1 MLRRSLATLA
11 GAVLLAAAGAAVPAA
26 PAAAEEG
33 DGSFTLT
40 DPRITESSGLAA
52 SRRHPGIYWTHND
65 SEDGSRVFA
74 VDGRTGRTVATVT
87 LSGVGR
93 ARDVEAVSVGPDGRV
108 YVGDIGDNFDGGW
121 DHVWIYAFP
130 EPERLRD
137 ATVRATQYTV
147 RYEGGARDAE
157 SLAVHP
163 RTGRVYIVDKRKGGD
178 GRLLAGPE
186 RLSPTGVNVFRP
198 VAGVD
203 VWATD
208 AAFSPDGSQLA
219 VRGYLDG
226 VLLDWNGGR
235 PKVRE
240 RLSPPFQG
248 QGESLTY
255 SADGRLLLFGSEG
268 RGSRVVAKPA
278 PDGAAAEPPAR
289 SGPPAGSSPSSRSPE
304 AGTGAGGPAGAGG
317 DNEGSITLGGVAL
330 IAVAVGLWAAVRRRR
345 AD

>member
-1 MLRRSLATLA
+1 MLRRSLASCA
-11 GAVLLAAAGAAVPAA
+11 GALVLAVGGAV

-33 DGSFTLT
+33 DEGFTLR

-52 SRRHPGIYWTHND
+52 SGRHPGVYWTHND

-87 LSGVGR
+87 LAGVGQ

-130 EPERLRD
+130 EPEELRD
-137 ATVRATQYTV
+137 VTVRATQYVV

-163 RTGRVYIVDKRKGGD
+163 RTGRVYIVDKRRDGKGH
-178 GRLLAGPE
+178 LFAGPE
-186 RLSPTGVNVFRP
+186 RLSAEGTNVFAP
-198 VAGVD
+198 VAEVG

-219 VRGYLDG
+219 VRGYLEG

-235 PKVRE
+235 PKERE
-240 RLSPPFQG
+240 RLAPPFQG

-268 RGSRVVAKPA
+268 EGSRVVAKPA
-278 PDGAAAEPPAR
+278 PEGAAVEPSDDSRPGR
-289 SGPPAGSSPSSRSPE
+289 SAAPAG
-304 AGTGAGGPAGAGG
+304 GASADGPGDGGGNGG
-317 DNEGSITLGGVAL
+317 SVTLGGVAVV
-330 IAVAVGLWAAVRRRR
+330 AVLVGLWAAARRRR
-345 AD
+345 AE

>member
-1 MLRRSLATLA
+1 MRRSLATLA
-11 GAVLLAAAGAAVPAA
+11 GAVLLAAAGCAVSAA

-33 DGSFTLT
+33 DGSFTLA

-87 LSGVGR
+87 LSGVGQ
-93 ARDVEAVSVGPDGRV
+93 ARDIEAVSVGPDGRV

-130 EPERLRD
+130 EPARLRD
-137 ATVRATQYTV
+137 ATVSATQYVV

-163 RTGRVYIVDKRKGGD
+163 KTGRVYIVDKRKGGD
-178 GRLLAGPE
+178 GHVLAGPK
-186 RLSPTGVNVFRP
+186 RLSATGVNVFRP
-198 VAGVD
+198 VAGID

-235 PKVRE
+235 PKERQ

-268 RGSRVVAKPA
+268 EGSRVVAKPA
-278 PDGAAAEPPAR
+278 PEGAAVEKPERSARPGDTSSSSRPPAA
-289 SGPPAGSSPSSRSPE
+289 GPPAE
-304 AGTGAGGPAGAGG
+304 ASGG
-317 DNEGSITLGGVAL
+317 DGGNGGSVGLGGVAL
-330 IAVAVGLWAAVRRRR
+330 IAVIVGLWAAARHRR

>member
-1 MLRRSLATLA
+1 MLRRSFATLA
-11 GAVLLAAAGAAVPAA
+11 GAVLLAAAGSAVSAV

-33 DGSFTLT
+33 DGSFTLA

-87 LSGVGR
+87 LSGVGQ

-130 EPERLRD
+130 EPKRLRD
-137 ATVRATQYTV
+137 ATVGATQYV
-147 RYEGGARDAE
+147 VKYEGGARDAE

-163 RTGRVYIVDKRKGGD
+163 KTGRVYIVDKRKGGD
-178 GRLLAGPE
+178 GQVLAGPE
-186 RLSPTGVNVFRP
+186 RLSASGVNVFRP
-198 VAGVD
+198 VAGID

-235 PKVRE
+235 PKERQ

-268 RGSRVVAKPA
+268 EGSRVVAKPA
-278 PDGAAAEPPAR
+278 PGGAAVEPPTR
-289 SGPPAGSSPSSRSPE
+289 SEDASPSGRSP
-304 AGTGAGGPAGAGG
+304 AAGAPAEAAGDRGG
-317 DNEGSITLGGVAL
+317 NGGSVTLGGVAL
-330 IAVAVGLWAAVRRRR
+330 VAVVVGLWAAARHRRT
-345 AD
+345 D

>member
-1 MLRRSLATLA
+1 MLRRSLASLA
-11 GAVLLAAAGAAVPAA
+11 GAVVLAAGGTV

-33 DGSFTLT
+33 DGSFTLR

-52 SRRHPGIYWTHND
+52 SGRHPGVYWTHND

-87 LSGVGR
+87 LAGVGR

-121 DHVWIYAFP
+121 DHVWIYAFE
-130 EPERLRD
+130 EPEELRD
-137 ATVRATQYTV
+137 ATVRATQYVV

-163 RTGRVYIVDKRKGGD
+163 RTGRVYIVDKRRGGD
-178 GRLLAGPE
+178 GRLFAGPE
-186 RLSPTGVNVFRP
+186 RLSAQGTNLFRP
-198 VAGVD
+198 VADVN

-219 VRGYLDG
+219 VRGYLEG

-235 PKVRE
+235 PKERE

-268 RGSRVVAKPA
+268 EGSRVVARPA
-278 PDGAAAEPPAR
+278 PEGASAAPPDASGGSPPS
-289 SGPPAGSSPSSRSPE
+289 SGPSPAGGSP
-304 AGTGAGGPAGAGG
+304 AGG
-317 DNEGSITLGGVAL
+317 NEGSVTLGGVAV
-330 IAVAVGLWAAVRRRR
+330 VAALVGVWAAARRRR
-345 AD
+345 AA

>member
-1 MLRRSLATLA
+1 MRRSLASLA
-11 GAVLLAAAGAAVPAA
+11 GALVLTAGGAVAGAAPAVA
-26 PAAAEEG
+26 DEG
-33 DGSFTLT
+33 GGFTLQ

-52 SRRHPGIYWTHND
+52 SRRHPGVYWTHND

-87 LSGVGR
+87 LAGVGQ
-93 ARDVEAVSVGPDGRV
+93 ARDIEAVSVGPDGRV

-121 DHVWIYAFP
+121 DHVWIYAFE
-130 EPERLRD
+130 EPKELRD
-137 ATVRATQYTV
+137 ATVRATQYVV

-163 RTGRVYIVDKRKGGD
+163 GTGRVYIVDKRREGD
-178 GRLLAGPE
+178 GRLFAGPE
-186 RLSPTGVNVFRP
+186 RLSAQGVNLFRP
-198 VAGVD
+198 VADVN

-208 AAFSPDGSQLA
+208 AAFSPDGAQLA
-219 VRGYLDG
+219 VRGYLEG

-235 PKVRE
+235 PEERE

-268 RGSRVVAKPA
+268 EGSRVVARPA
-278 PDGAAAEPPAR
+278 PEGA
-289 SGPPAGSSPSSRSPE
+289 SAGSPDASSPGSPSSSSP
-304 AGTGAGGPAGAGG
+304 AGGPSSGEDGG
-317 DNEGSITLGGVAL
+317 RGGNEGSVTLGGVAVVA
-330 IAVAVGLWAAVRRRR
+330 AVVGLWAAARRRR

>member
-1 MLRRSLATLA
+1 MPRRSLVTLA
-11 GAVLLAAAGAAVPAA
+11 GAVLLAAAGSAVSAA
-26 PAAAEEG
+26 PSAAAEG

-87 LSGVGR
+87 LSGAGQ
-93 ARDVEAVSVGPDGRV
+93 ARDIEAVSVGPDGRV

-130 EPERLRD
+130 EPKRLRD
-137 ATVRATQYTV
+137 ATVRATQYV
-147 RYEGGARDAE
+147 VKYEGGARDAE

-163 RTGRVYIVDKRKGGD
+163 KTGRVYIVDKRKGGD
-178 GRLLAGPE
+178 GHVLAGPE
-186 RLSPTGVNVFRP
+186 RLSATGVNLFRP
-198 VAGVD
+198 VAGID

-208 AAFSPDGSQLA
+208 AAFSPDGSELA

-235 PKVRE
+235 PEERE
-240 RLSPPFQG
+240 RLSPPFQK

-268 RGSRVVAKPA
+268 EGSRVVAKPA
-278 PDGAAAEPPAR
+278 PGGAAVEPPER
-289 SGPPAGSSPSSRSPE
+289 SGDTSSSGRTPA
-304 AGTGAGGPAGAGG
+304 AGAPAETAGGGG
-317 DNEGSITLGGVAL
+317 GNGGSVTLGGVAL
-330 IAVAVGLWAAVRRRR
+330 IALVVGLWVAARHRR

>member
-1 MLRRSLATLA
+1 MLRRSLASCA
-11 GAVLLAAAGAAVPAA
+11 GALVLAVGGAV

-33 DGSFTLT
+33 DGGFTLQ

-52 SRRHPGIYWTHND
+52 SGRHPGVYWTHND

-87 LSGVGR
+87 LAGVGQ

-130 EPERLRD
+130 EPEELRD
-137 ATVRATQYTV
+137 VTVRATQYVV

-163 RTGRVYIVDKRKGGD
+163 RTGRVYIVDKRRDGKGH
-178 GRLLAGPE
+178 LFAGPE
-186 RLSPTGVNVFRP
+186 RLSAEGTNVFAP
-198 VAGVD
+198 VAEVG

-219 VRGYLDG
+219 VRGYLEG

-235 PKVRE
+235 PKERE
-240 RLSPPFQG
+240 RLAPPFQG

-268 RGSRVVAKPA
+268 EGSRVVAKPA
-278 PDGAAAEPPAR
+278 PEGAAVEPSDDSRPGR
-289 SGPPAGSSPSSRSPE
+289 SAAPAG
-304 AGTGAGGPAGAGG
+304 GASADGPGDGGGNGG
-317 DNEGSITLGGVAL
+317 SVTLGGVAV
-330 IAVAVGLWAAVRRRR
+330 VAVLEGLWAAARRRR
-345 AD
+345 AE